1 MLPFLRKTAP
11 APAPTP
17 LPFMRWRWIGF
28 ALTAALLLASAV
40 ELGLNGLNLGL
51 DFTGG
56 VLVQAEAD
64 APFDSGTLR
73 AALAAQGY
81 DGAVVQLSDGDRT
94 ALVRARTEAEQTAG
108 AVAAIREALGPEA
121 RVLSADA
128 VGPKVSGELFRD
140 GAIACALA
148 LFGIAF
154 YVWLRFE
161 SKFGLAA
168 FITTMHDVVLIVGMF
183 AVTGLVFDLT
193 SIAALLAVAGY
204 SINDTV
210 IIYDR
215 IRENLARDKTADISE
230 IIDKS
235 LTETL
240 RRTLMTSGTTLAT
253 TVALMIFGGPV
264 LFGFAAA
271 ISFGIVIGTFSS
283 IFVAAPL
290 LIHLPGRLP
299 GRDDGGDEAEA
310 ASAA

>member
-1 MLPFLRKTAP
+1 MLPFLRPTAAAEP
-11 APAPTP
+11 IAPY
-17 LPFMRWRWIGF
+17 PFMRWRRAGF
-28 ALTAALLLASAV
+28 ALTLALIVAAFAAL
-40 ELGLNGLNLGL
+40 GLRGLNLGL

-64 APFDSGTLR
+64 QAFDSAQLR
-73 AALAAQGY
+73 AALAANGL
-81 DGAVVQLSDGDRT
+81 DGAVVQLSDGDLT
-94 ALVRARTEAEQTAG
+94 ALVRARTEAEQTG
-108 AVAAIREALGPEA
+108 TAVAAIRDALGPEA
-121 RVLSADA
+121 RVMSADA

-148 LFGIAF
+148 VFAIGV

-161 SKFGLAA
+161 AKFGIAA
-168 FITTMHDVVLIVGMF
+168 FLTTLHDVVILVGLF
-183 AVTGLVFDLT
+183 AISGLVFDLT

-215 IRENLARDKTADISE
+215 IRENLARDKTSDVDL

-253 TVALMIFGGPV
+253 TVALMLFGGPV

-271 ISFGIVIGTFSS
+271 ISFGILIGTYSS

-290 LIHLPGRLP
+290 LLHLPGRIP
-299 GRDDGGDEAEA
+299 GRDEDEEA
-310 ASAA
+310 QAAPAA